1 MTIPSAELHNSLYAF
16 SLYALLNQ
24 SVNNLNKKKKI
35 VEVRVLPE
43 VFNNVC
49 VSET

>member
-1 MTIPSAELHNSLYAF
+1 MTIPSAELHN

-24 SVNNLNKKKKI
+24 SVNNLNKKKKT

>member
-1 MTIPSAELHNSLYAF
+1 MTIPSAELHK